1 VLRRMSNTYMA
12 SAWKPVLAILLLCIA
27 SVPMTISAEQSGSIQ
42 ASAST
47 VALLPQNPQAGDS
60 VTINLQMFNSGNYAT
75 DVEYAFYRD
84 FRGPNQLLKEA
95 TVDIDTNTYEE
106 VSVVW
111 PGVSEGEHEIH
122 ITFEHP
128 RGSGD
133 IAHFW
138 VEFNVTGLPNLKV
151 TQTELTPSSGILSG
165 DTVTLSSLVRNVGT
179 QPAASSTLHI
189 DLPDGVDLDL
199 TTPPIAA
206 GSTQWVNTTFT
217 APSSGSHTIL
227 VTPDYENAIV
237 ESSEFDKMVEVPLQ
251 VDTRMDVFH
260 IGTLDIAVDEDALE
274 GPWVVSGK
282 LGRTNGSGIS
292 EVPLWLKITSATG
305 ELVTTAPFTVNL
317 TGIGYAEVTW
327 TRSIT
332 GSELGTLPPG
342 IHTLTAEIDP
352 FGTGTFTQESTD
364 NDAISTPFS
373 KFAVPDVLVDSMANK
388 SSPSVNSGESV
399 EWGVSMKNTG
409 ELRVS
414 GRLQYTWEGTS
425 DFSQII
431 YLNPGQDYM
440 WTAEL
445 TTAIGSHNATFEA
458 TWIPTANSWDS
469 NSLNNVASG
478 MVKVSAELRLNWALS
493 TLEVTDSTNSQFSL
507 PMTEGEN
514 YSLSIDLTSTET
526 GSLSYDC
533 KDGNDNILSTLEA
546 EVSNLG
552 DKVTLVCEFTAV
564 APSTVVK
571 LDPSDDD
578 VSTTFTRTFATV
590 MSDEAIDELNSNSEW
605 GTFTLIGFVALILI
619 VILVFAIYLTRE
631 TEEEVERDIFEYCPA
646 CDGELEGDEDRCPHC
661 SFNLKKARKQFHDC
675 HECGE
680 SIPDLLENCVY
691 CGAEQDVSSFFE
703 RRERKERTVKETV
716 ALPEEIDDDEIVTG
730 TENFAQAVK
739 EFGYDEEQLEEEW
752 DENIVT
758 AEAEVEA
765 AYDRRNAEELLQEDM
780 TEEELEAYQN
790 TVTTTLKSMKELEEQ
805 GNDIDSILASKG
817 EIIAHKDDGKELSAS
832 DADIR
837 GRLYEITGEEGIMPG
852 DKVNVGMQLTDSAFA
867 GNEVAETTSDFT
879 VIDDEPVS
887 KTDELTPK
895 AAKPNRRRGAR
906 RKSAEKKEESKM
918 AECGACGADIPVNAT
933 ECSTCGAKFE

>member
-1 VLRRMSNTYMA
+1 MLRRMSNTYMA

-199 TTPPIAA
+199 NTPPIAA

-217 APSSGSHTIL
+217 APSSGSYTIQ

-352 FGTGTFTQESTD
+352 FGTGTFT
-364 NDAISTPFS
+364 
-373 KFAVPDVLVDSMANK
+373 
-388 SSPSVNSGESV
+388 
-399 EWGVSMKNTG
+399 
-409 ELRVS
+409 S

-458 TWIPTANSWDS
+458 TWVPTANSWDS

-605 GTFTLIGFVALILI
+605 GTFTLIGIVALILI
-619 VILVFAIYLTRE
+619 VILVFSIYLTRE

-837 GRLYEITGEEGIMPG
+837 GRLYELTGEEGIMPG

-867 GNEVAETTSDFT
+867 GNEVAETTS
-879 VIDDEPVS
+879 DDEPVS